1 MVKFQGK
8 IILFLLLSASLAS
21 CSTLP
26 EEQEDGSS
34 RVYSVYEA
42 PPTRKIFYHPVGGK
56 KTIVVQPSTNFLA
69 GIEPSG
75 LLQLREELKE
85 KPESALDGH
94 LKNHKREEIKAL
106 NKRIAQLTLEKDKI
120 RTQIRPSSFS
130 EKDGKCSNA
139 KTKEV
144 KLFPVFF
151 EQMSASLHS
160 KNAELITSVLSIYKE
175 TECSSIQLFSYTDS
189 SGSIDLN
196 AILAQSRADTVQ
208 EKLVKI
214 GVPHDDITIH
224 LKPEK
229 NYLFSNRSAEGR
241 QANRRVEI
249 ILRW

>member
-8 IILFLLLSASLAS
+8 VILFLLLSISLAS

-26 EEQEDGSS
+26 EEQEDGLSK
-34 RVYSVYEA
+34 VYNVYEA
-42 PPTRKIFYHPVGGK
+42 PPTRKIFYHPVGDQ
-56 KTIVVQPSTNFLA
+56 KTIIVQPSTNFLA

-85 KPESALDGH
+85 KPESVIDGYF
-94 LKNHKREEIKAL
+94 KNHKREEIKAL
-106 NKRIAQLTLEKDKI
+106 NKKIEQLTLEKDKI
-120 RTQIRPSSFS
+120 KSQIRSSSFS
-130 EKDGKCSNA
+130 KKDGKCSNA

-144 KLFPVFF
+144 KLFPIFF

-160 KNAELITSVLSIYKE
+160 KNVEIITSALSIYKE

-189 SGSIDLN
+189 SGSIELN
-196 AILAQSRADTVQ
+196 TVLAQSRADTVQ
-208 EKLVKI
+208 EKLVEI
-214 GVPHDDITIH
+214 GVPHDDITIY

-229 NYLFSNRSAEGR
+229 NYLFNNRSVEGR